1 MGPQTGTIDLQ
12 ACRECSC
19 LKDLE
24 KMKTLQESL
33 KKAHEALEMHTKEML
48 DNANKSSKWWMHSFS
63 LPINHSTEL
72 YSKCL

>member
-48 DNANKSSKWWMHSFS
+48 DNANKSSK
-63 LPINHSTEL
+63 
-72 YSKCL
+72 